1 MKILIPEYMRKRTD
15 NAPLSF
21 STIFWLCF
29 LYDCD
34 PVSNSLKYKKTV
46 WDRLPKKYSNFQLH
60 NDLEIKMKML
70 NLIIP
75 VVDPHLQGLLKSV
88 TTKPKIGDVTIELMR
103 YESYRY
109 DANKRISSLV
119 C

>member
-1 MKILIPEYMRKRTD
+1 
-15 NAPLSF
+15 
-21 STIFWLCF
+21 
-29 LYDCD
+29 
-34 PVSNSLKYKKTV
+34 
-46 WDRLPKKYSNFQLH
+46 
-60 NDLEIKMKML
+60 ML

-88 TTKPKIGDVTIELMR
+88 TKKPKIGDVTIELMR